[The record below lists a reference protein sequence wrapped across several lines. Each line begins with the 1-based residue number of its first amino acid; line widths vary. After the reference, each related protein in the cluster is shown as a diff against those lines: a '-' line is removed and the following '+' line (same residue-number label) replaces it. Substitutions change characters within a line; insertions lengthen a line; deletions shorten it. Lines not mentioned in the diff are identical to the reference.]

1 MKQTHHIYLVPG
13 FFGFANL
20 GDLKYF
26 AHVQDILQ
34 AAFARLG
41 IDVAVHPVRTW
52 PTASVRKRTLRL
64 LQAIAETAG
73 DSDAPIHLIGHSS
86 GGLDA
91 RMLVAAGA
99 SLSEDLPAERYAARV
114 QSVVTVASPHRGT
127 PLAATFDSVFGQRVL
142 QVLSLA
148 TMYVLRYGRLP
159 LSAVLRMGSTLV
171 RLDSRMG
178 GGQDPIDQLFGEL
191 LHDFSD
197 ERQQAIREF
206 FTEVGE
212 DQALLAQLTLPGMDV
227 FNATTRDQ
235 PEVRYGCVLTR
246 GRPPGFRSTM
256 ASGLGAYAQAS
267 HALYVALYRL
277 AAQTPLE
284 RASKPDH
291 PQIVAMRQAWGD
303 TPDLRA
309 NDGIVPTLSQ
319 LWGEVICAVVA
330 DHHDVIGHFDDPDH
344 DPPHYD
350 WISSGSGFKRND
362 FEYLWVCV
370 ANWIAAG
377 ILRGSTGT

>member
-1 MKQTHHIYLVPG
+1 MAQRHHIYLVPG

-34 AAFARLG
+34 SAFERLG
-41 IDVAVHPVRTW
+41 VDAAVHPVRTW

-64 LQAIAETAG
+64 LQTIAETAG
-73 DSDAPIHLIGHSS
+73 EGDGPIHLIGHSS

-91 RMLVAAGA
+91 RLLVAAGA
-99 SLSEDLPAERYAARV
+99 SLSEDLPAERYAGRV
-114 QSVVTVASPHRGT
+114 QTIVTVSSPHRGT
-127 PLAATFDSVFGQRVL
+127 PVAAAFNSVFGQRVL

-159 LSAVLRMGSTLV
+159 LSAVLRMGGTLV
-171 RLDSRMG
+171 RLDNRMG
-178 GGQDPIDQLFGEL
+178 GGQDALDQLYGEL

-197 ERQQAIREF
+197 ERQKAIHDF

-212 DQALLAQLTLPGMDV
+212 DQALLAQLTLAGMDV

-246 GRPPGFRSTM
+246 GRPPGIRSTVS
-256 ASGLGAYAQAS
+256 AGIGAYGQAS

-277 AAQTPLE
+277 AAQTPYD
-284 RASKPDH
+284 RASMPEYA
-291 PQIVAMRQAWGD
+291 QVVAMRRAWGD
-303 TPDLRA
+303 TPDLKT

-319 LWGEVICAVVA
+319 VWGEVICAVTA

-362 FEYLWVCV
+362 FEKLWAGV
-370 ANWIAAG
+370 ADWIAAG
-377 ILRGSTGT
+377 MAPTGA